1 MLRLLLLIFF
11 AFNIIDGKYVLV
23 ETEDSSEAGKVVE
36 PVHVVGQVPQAYEV
50 NFKYIRKYIEQLL
63 LKRNLRENEEG
74 LFPRKDGCGKKSQES
89 SRASNNVVNYNNYC
103 PPKASL
109 GQGLSVHVMG
119 PFQPWDG
126 LILMSVPKFKS
137 MKKTFVCRCI

>member
-50 NFKYIRKYIEQLL
+50 NFKYIRKQIEHLL
-63 LKRNLRENEEG
+63 LPAKSRLYKWQC
-74 LFPRKDGCGKKSQES
+74 LVWVCGC
-89 SRASNNVVNYNNYC
+89 V
-103 PPKASL
+103 
-109 GQGLSVHVMG
+109 GLSHV
-119 PFQPWDG
+119 
-126 LILMSVPKFKS
+126 
-137 MKKTFVCRCI
+137 